1 MAATRNGGWVL
12 LLSGAVLIFLALYVS
27 DSLMLLQSSLLHFF
41 EHMQML
47 WADMALMPRVILALG
62 AVVLCAG
69 LLVLIFHGRRTRR
82 DIWR

>member
-12 LLSGAVLIFLALYVS
+12 LLSGAVLILLALYVS

-62 AVVLCAG
+62 AVVLIAG